1 METRLQR
8 FNLKGRQITVQL
20 WRAVQGAPKGLSKG
34 SMGHGLCDHDLE
46 PAHPTL
52 VRSRTMTRGSHLN
65 SDANPNPN
73 PDPDPNP
80 TRFLTRTQPDS

>member
-1 METRLQR
+1 VETRLQR

-46 PAHPTL
+46 PAHPT
-52 VRSRTMTRGSHLN
+52 
-65 SDANPNPN
+65 P
-73 PDPDPNP
+73 
-80 TRFLTRTQPDS
+80 